1 MIWQIKFSSKASL
14 RKYTSSVEHSVTH
27 PLFGHCPWGNNC
39 LKCSLNRSFPVML
52 DVVTFPTFFSR
63 VGPLI
68 RHWTMRY
75 EAKHQYFKH
84 LASTMGNY
92 INICYSLAMRHQ
104 CLQSYLHASGA
115 IIHTDDQEVGNGMFI
130 DKICSSSHM
139 NYGYLYNRLQGQIQG
154 VSDGLRSIMV

>member
-1 MIWQIKFSSKASL
+1 MCMPGNKASIHL
-14 RKYTSSVEHSVTH
+14 KHSVTH

-139 NYGYLYNRLQGQIQG
+139 NYIYLYNRLHHHLARIRVFFRATGTFW
-154 VSDGLRSIMV
+154 RCF

>member
-1 MIWQIKFSSKASL
+1 
-14 RKYTSSVEHSVTH
+14 
-27 PLFGHCPWGNNC
+27 
-39 LKCSLNRSFPVML
+39 ML
-52 DVVTFPTFFSR
+52 DVVTFATFFFR

-104 CLQSYLHASGA
+104 CLQCYLHASGA
-115 IIHTDDQEVGNGMFI
+115 VVHTDDQEVGNGT
-130 DKICSSSHM
+130 CVC
-139 NYGYLYNRLQGQIQG
+139 L
-154 VSDGLRSIMV
+154 

>member
-1 MIWQIKFSSKASL
+1 
-14 RKYTSSVEHSVTH
+14 
-27 PLFGHCPWGNNC
+27 
-39 LKCSLNRSFPVML
+39 
-52 DVVTFPTFFSR
+52 
-63 VGPLI
+63 
-68 RHWTMRY
+68 MRY

-139 NYGYLYNRLQGQIQG
+139 NHRRRNWGGGRGGGGG
-154 VSDGLRSIMV
+154 VPGACAPPCFINCYINCSLPYV